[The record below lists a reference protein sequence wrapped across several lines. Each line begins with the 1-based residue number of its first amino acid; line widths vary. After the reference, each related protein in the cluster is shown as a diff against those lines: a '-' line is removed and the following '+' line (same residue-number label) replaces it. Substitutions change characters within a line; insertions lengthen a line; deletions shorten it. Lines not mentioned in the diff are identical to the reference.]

1 MLDALRKL
9 LSAKESSSAGA
20 GAQDDT
26 DLPLAAAALLLEV
39 GYADFEIR
47 ENELDAI
54 STALRN
60 RFGFTETDVG
70 ALMEDARAEHHSGHS
85 MYPFLSRVNKAFT
98 PERKVHLITDMW
110 RVAYAD
116 RRLDKYEEHRI
127 RKITSLLHV
136 PHRDFIRAKLA
147 VREEL
152 GID

>member
-1 MLDALRKL
+1 MLEVLRTL
-9 LSAKESSSAGA
+9 FSPDEAPVGA
-20 GAQDDT
+20 ADREDK

-39 GYADFEIR
+39 GYADSEIR
-47 ENELDAI
+47 EDELEAI

-60 RFGFTETDVG
+60 RFGFTESSVQTLID
-70 ALMEDARAEHHSGHS
+70 DAHEQHQGEHS
-85 MYPFLSRVNKAFT
+85 MYPFLSKVNKAFS
-98 PERKVHLITDMW
+98 PSRKVHLISDMW

-127 RKITSLLHV
+127 RKISALLHV
-136 PHRDFIRAKLA
+136 PHRDFIRAKLE